1 VRSALVEYKTNH
13 VNLISMRPRANKRS
27 RAKIRVK
34 GVVQGV
40 GFRPFVYKHAV
51 ELHLTGYVKN
61 LGAHVDVDVEGSHAD
76 IVRLIA
82 FLKQGPPI
90 SRIDDVYV
98 EWHRPR
104 EYTDFSIASSGK
116 GEFGFTSP
124 DIAMCDD
131 CLRDLR
137 QSSRYEEYW
146 ATSCVNCGPR
156 FTVTERLPYD
166 RETTS
171 MVDFPMC
178 SECEQEY
185 RNPRDRR
192 HHAQTIACERCGPT
206 LALLDADFK
215 RLDEPIRTAGR
226 LLLAGHVLAIKGIGG
241 FHLACIFDSAV
252 KLKRRLGRL
261 TQPLAIMAPNEAWV
275 EDNLHVNE
283 VERFHLTSIKRPIM
297 VLDKRDESAFGEV
310 SNLHNIGVMLP
321 YSGLHHLL
329 FDIVDQPLIM
339 TSANAPGEPM
349 IIAIDDALASLNQK
363 ADFFLLHDRRIV
375 NRCDDSVIRVLDQP
389 AFIRM
394 SRGYAPT
401 SFAVPVQYDKNI
413 LALGAEMNATVTT
426 YKDGRCY
433 VSQHV
438 GNIDKPKTFDYLEA
452 SVHNLVSMSGV
463 DVSVIAHDYHPTLRS
478 TRLAAELGD
487 TYAVQHHQAHIASLF
502 GEGAPRDLIGI
513 AIDGIGYGWDG
524 TIWGGEVFSPTLERI
539 GSLIPVPMPGG
550 DLATRYPIRMV
561 AGILHSICEVSK
573 LTSTLT
579 SLGLSEPES
588 SILLEQIE
596 RMVNVPLTSS
606 TGRVLDAVSL
616 VLGVCQKRTY
626 DGEPAMTLEGV
637 AHYGH
642 PDIALPLEIA
652 TYQGRQVLDTRP
664 LLAEVLRAKVERKSV
679 KNIAA
684 SAQATLAR
692 GIAMI
697 AMEAA
702 ESAGI
707 KNVGLSGG
715 VAYNKAIVKSVGE
728 LCDAHGFAL
737 FTNTKVPR
745 GDGGI
750 SFGQAVLTA
759 LVKSGDHGLT
769 L

>member
-1 VRSALVEYKTNH
+1 
-13 VNLISMRPRANKRS
+13 
-27 RAKIRVK
+27 
-34 GVVQGV
+34 
-40 GFRPFVYKHAV
+40 
-51 ELHLTGYVKN
+51 
-61 LGAHVDVDVEGSHAD
+61 
-76 IVRLIA
+76 
-82 FLKQGPPI
+82 
-90 SRIDDVYV
+90 
-98 EWHRPR
+98 
-104 EYTDFSIASSGK
+104 
-116 GEFGFTSP
+116 
-124 DIAMCDD
+124 
-131 CLRDLR
+131 
-137 QSSRYEEYW
+137 
-146 ATSCVNCGPR
+146 
-156 FTVTERLPYD
+156 
-166 RETTS
+166 
-171 MVDFPMC
+171 
-178 SECEQEY
+178 
-185 RNPRDRR
+185 
-192 HHAQTIACERCGPT
+192 
-206 LALLDADFK
+206 
-215 RLDEPIRTAGR
+215 
-226 LLLAGHVLAIKGIGG
+226 
-241 FHLACIFDSAV
+241 
-252 KLKRRLGRL
+252 
-261 TQPLAIMAPNEAWV
+261 
-275 EDNLHVNE
+275 
-283 VERFHLTSIKRPIM
+283 M
-297 VLDKRDESAFGEV
+297 VLDKRDESAFEEV

-329 FDIVDQPLIM
+329 FDRVDQPLIM
-339 TSANAPGEPM
+339 TSANTPGEPM
-349 IIAIDDALASLNQK
+349 IIANDDALASLNQK

-401 SFAVPVQYDKNI
+401 SFSVPVQYDKNI

-438 GNIDKPKTFDYLEA
+438 GNINKPKTFDYLEA

-561 AGILHSICEVSK
+561 AGILHSICEVRK

-579 SLGLSEPES
+579 SLGLSELES
-588 SILLEQIE
+588 SILVEQIE

-606 TGRVLDAVSL
+606 TGRVLDAVSSA
-616 VLGVCQKRTY
+616 LGVCQKRTY
-626 DGEPAMTLEGV
+626 DGEPAMTLEGI

-642 PDIALPLEIA
+642 PDIALPLDIA
-652 TYQGRQVLDTRP
+652 TYQRRQVLDTRT
-664 LLAEVLRAKVERKSV
+664 LLAEVLHAKEERKSV

-692 GIAMI
+692 GIATI
-697 AMEAA
+697 AIEAA

-707 KNVGLSGG
+707 KNIGLSGG
-715 VAYNKAIVKSVGE
+715 VAYNKAIVKTVDE
-728 LCDAHGFAL
+728 ECDAHGFAL

-759 LVKSGDHGLT
+759 MVKSGDLGLT

>member
-1 VRSALVEYKTNH
+1 
-13 VNLISMRPRANKRS
+13 MGPQPNKRT

-51 ELHLTGYVKN
+51 ELQLTGYVKN
-61 LGAHVDVDVEGSHAD
+61 LGAHVDIDVEGSHDA
-76 IVRLIA
+76 IVRFIA

-90 SRIDDVYV
+90 SRIDDVQV

-104 EYTDFSIASSGK
+104 GYSEFTIASSGE

-124 DIAMCDD
+124 DIAICDD

-137 QSSRYEEYW
+137 ESSRYQAYW

-178 SECEQEY
+178 SECAQEY
-185 RNPRDRR
+185 RNPHDRR

-206 LALLDADFK
+206 LALLDTNLK
-215 RLDEPIRTAGR
+215 RMDEPIRTAGR
-226 LLLAGHVLAIKGIGG
+226 LLLAGHILAVKGIGG

-252 KLKRRLGRL
+252 ELKRRLGRQ

-275 EDNLHVNE
+275 EDNLHVNNA
-283 VERFHLTSIKRPIM
+283 ERALLTSNKRPIM
-297 VLDKRDESAFGEV
+297 VLDKRGESTFAEV
-310 SNLHNIGVMLP
+310 SNLHNMGVMLP

-339 TSANAPGEPM
+339 TSANTPGEPM
-349 IIAIDDALASLNQK
+349 IIAIDDALANLRQK

-375 NRCDDSVIRVLDQP
+375 NRCDDSVLRVLDQP

-401 SFAVPVQYDKNI
+401 SFAVPVQYDKNV

-478 TRLAAELGD
+478 TRLAAELGE
-487 TYAVQHHQAHIASLF
+487 TYAVQHHQAHIASLI

-513 AIDGIGYGWDG
+513 AIDGIGYGYDD

-539 GSLIPVPMPGG
+539 GSLMPVPMPGG
-550 DLATRYPIRMV
+550 DLATRYPVRMV
-561 AGILHSICEVSK
+561 AGILHGIYEDGK
-573 LTSTLT
+573 LAATLT
-579 SLGLSEPES
+579 SLGLSELES

-596 RMVNVPLTSS
+596 RRVNVPITSS
-606 TGRVLDAVSL
+606 TGRVLDAVSS

-626 DGEPAMTLEGV
+626 DGEPAMRLEGV

-642 PDIALPLEIA
+642 PDVALPLEMG
-652 TYQGRQVLDTRP
+652 TYRGRPVLDTRP
-664 LLAEVLRAKVERKSV
+664 LLAGVLHAKERHKST
-679 KNIAA
+679 KSIAA
-684 SAQATLAR
+684 SAQAALAR
-692 GIAMI
+692 GIATI
-697 AMEAA
+697 AVEAA
-702 ESAGI
+702 EAAGT

-715 VAYNKAIVKSVGE
+715 VAYNKAIVKTVAE
-728 LCDAHGFAL
+728 VCDAHGFTL

-745 GDGGI
+745 GDGGV

-759 LVKSGDHGLT
+759 MVKSGNYSFKLYDT
-769 L
+769 

>member
-1 VRSALVEYKTNH
+1 
-13 VNLISMRPRANKRS
+13 M
-27 RAKIRVK
+27 K

-51 ELHLTGYVKN
+51 ELHLAGYVKN

-90 SRIDDVYV
+90 SRIDDIYV
-98 EWHRPR
+98 EWLRLR
-104 EYTDFSIASSGK
+104 GYTDFSIASSGE

-137 QSSRYEEYW
+137 EGSRYEEYW

-185 RNPRDRR
+185 RNPQDRR

-226 LLLAGHVLAIKGIGG
+226 LLLAGHVLAVKGIGG

-252 KLKRRLGRL
+252 KLKRRLGRP
-261 TQPLAIMAPNEAWV
+261 TQPLAIMAPNEGWV

-283 VERFHLTSIKRPIM
+283 EERFHLTSIKRPIM
-297 VLDKRDESAFGEV
+297 VLDKRDANAFEEV

-321 YSGLHHLL
+321 YSGLHYLL

-339 TSANAPGEPM
+339 TSANKPGEPM

-375 NRCDDSVIRVLDQP
+375 NRCDDSVMRVLDQP

-401 SFAVPVQYDKNI
+401 SFSVPVQYDKNI

-438 GNIDKPKTFDYLEA
+438 GNINKPKTFDYLEA
-452 SVHNLVSMSGV
+452 SVNNLVSMSGV

-513 AIDGIGYGWDG
+513 AI
-524 TIWGGEVFSPTLERI
+524 
-539 GSLIPVPMPGG
+539 
-550 DLATRYPIRMV
+550 
-561 AGILHSICEVSK
+561 
-573 LTSTLT
+573 
-579 SLGLSEPES
+579 
-588 SILLEQIE
+588 
-596 RMVNVPLTSS
+596 
-606 TGRVLDAVSL
+606 
-616 VLGVCQKRTY
+616 
-626 DGEPAMTLEGV
+626 
-637 AHYGH
+637 
-642 PDIALPLEIA
+642 
-652 TYQGRQVLDTRP
+652 
-664 LLAEVLRAKVERKSV
+664 
-679 KNIAA
+679 
-684 SAQATLAR
+684 
-692 GIAMI
+692 
-697 AMEAA
+697 
-702 ESAGI
+702 
-707 KNVGLSGG
+707 
-715 VAYNKAIVKSVGE
+715 
-728 LCDAHGFAL
+728 
-737 FTNTKVPR
+737 
-745 GDGGI
+745 
-750 SFGQAVLTA
+750 
-759 LVKSGDHGLT
+759 
-769 L
+769 

>member
-1 VRSALVEYKTNH
+1 
-13 VNLISMRPRANKRS
+13 
-27 RAKIRVK
+27 
-34 GVVQGV
+34 
-40 GFRPFVYKHAV
+40 VYKHAV

-76 IVRLIA
+76 IVRLIT

-98 EWHRPR
+98 EWHRLR
-104 EYTDFSIASSGK
+104 GYTDFLIASSGE

-124 DIAMCDD
+124 DIAICDD
-131 CLRDLR
+131 CLCDLR
-137 QSSRYEEYW
+137 ESSRYEEYW

-185 RNPRDRR
+185 RNPQDRR
-192 HHAQTIACERCGPT
+192 HHAQTIACARCGPT

-215 RLDEPIRTAGR
+215 RLDAPIRTAGR
-226 LLLAGHVLAIKGIGG
+226 LLLAGHVLAVKGIGG

-252 KLKRRLGRL
+252 KLKRRLGRP
-261 TQPLAIMAPNEAWV
+261 TQPLAIMAPNEVWV

-297 VLDKRDESAFGEV
+297 VLDKRDESAFEEV

-329 FDIVDQPLIM
+329 FDRVDQPLIM
-339 TSANAPGEPM
+339 TSANTPGEPM
-349 IIAIDDALASLNQK
+349 IIANDDALASLNQK

-401 SFAVPVQYDKNI
+401 SFSVPVQYDKNI

-438 GNIDKPKTFDYLEA
+438 GNINKPKTFDYLEA

-561 AGILHSICEVSK
+561 AGILHSICEVRK

-579 SLGLSEPES
+579 SLGLSELES
-588 SILLEQIE
+588 SILVEQIE

-606 TGRVLDAVSL
+606 TGRVLDAVSSA
-616 VLGVCQKRTY
+616 LGVCQKRTY
-626 DGEPAMTLEGV
+626 DGEPAMTLEGI

-642 PDIALPLEIA
+642 PDIALPLDIA
-652 TYQGRQVLDTRP
+652 TYQRRQVLDTRT
-664 LLAEVLRAKVERKSV
+664 LLAEVLHAKEERKSV

-692 GIAMI
+692 GIATI
-697 AMEAA
+697 AIEAA

-707 KNVGLSGG
+707 KNIGLSGG
-715 VAYNKAIVKSVGE
+715 VAYNKAIVKTVDE
-728 LCDAHGFAL
+728 ECDAHGFAL

-759 LVKSGDHGLT
+759 MVKSGDLGLT